1 MAYLRREKEIVE
13 IDFPLDIVWTAI
25 PKVVT
30 SLEWTIEE
38 TDEAKHTVKTKTK
51 QALMSYR
58 SILIIN
64 ALSINE
70 KTTRVNV
77 TAETP
82 TTTITGII
90 DFGRTKERLE
100 SFLEALMKQ
109 LATQKDKPEKTNKQE
124 V

>member
-109 LATQKDKPEKTNKQE
+109 LATKKDKPEEK
-124 V
+124 